1 MYYLRLLGERGRCL
15 NPGGKAVLSE
25 FYYHS
30 ETSLESYLSSL
41 FPCLSLLHTL
51 SSAIA
56 TAAWLLPQVSPETLA
71 YKNKFGYIITMLKNL
86 DPMFFFILF
95 SHTIY
100 SRHTKLLPISEH
112 FKLFITPFLYARC
125 FLCLLLFL
133 SIHPSCCFF
142 TTLHKRFLSAPIFIL
157 KPLI

>member
-1 MYYLRLLGERGRCL
+1 MPKLGRWGCL
-15 NPGGKAVLSE
+15 EWV
-25 FYYHS
+25 YYHS

-51 SSAIA
+51 SSAIT
-56 TAAWLLPQVSPETLA
+56 TAAWFLPLVPPEIFP
-71 YKNKFGYIITMLKNL
+71 YKNKFGYIIPLLKNL

-112 FKLFITPFLYARC
+112 YKLFLYARC

-133 SIHPSCCFF
+133 SIHPPCCFF
-142 TTLHKRFLSAPIFIL
+142 MTLHKRWLLSAPIFIL
-157 KPLI
+157 IPLI